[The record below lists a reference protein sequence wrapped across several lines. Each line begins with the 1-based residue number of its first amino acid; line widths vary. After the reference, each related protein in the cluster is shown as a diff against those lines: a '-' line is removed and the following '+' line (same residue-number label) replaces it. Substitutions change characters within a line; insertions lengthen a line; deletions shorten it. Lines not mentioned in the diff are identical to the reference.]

1 MQNLKPK
8 TSRTEIIKIKV
19 EISQKQTKETIQR
32 INKRKR
38 LFFEKINKIDKPL
51 ANLTKMKR
59 EKTQI
64 DNIRNE

>member
-19 EISQKQTKETIQR
+19 EISQKQTKESIQR